1 MTVVSSKPGGSGSP
15 VRGAAVIAALG
26 ERLWR
31 LAGTGELSRWL
42 WYDRSVRWQLLAS
55 FVLINLVTGSAAG
68 VIVIY
73 NAREATAVE
82 VAASMEVAEQV
93 VRRTADQLAREPSN
107 IPESLSVHALEIL
120 PLRLRHL
127 RHVRISIADASGRPV
142 SVQPADVDGA
152 HGRHAAVPRW
162 FGALIRFDDLSREVP
177 VILGGRHIG
186 TVLVTSQPADEIA
199 EVWQDV
205 SEIAVVVLIANF
217 IVVGLFFVA
226 LGRVLNPLTSLA
238 TGLRELE
245 QGRFR
250 HRLPRPR
257 VREFADIVD
266 RFNALAGA
274 LEAARTDNA
283 RLNRRLVT
291 VQDDERREIAT
302 ELHDE
307 LGACLFGLRA
317 NVLSVQRLA
326 ESLPPG
332 SADLMRKRAE
342 TLVEVSERIQTTNRR
357 ILRRIRPMALGNAA
371 LADVIADLVAD
382 FERNDPDHTFKLD
395 IGSLRRGYGDCIDLT
410 VYRCVQEGL
419 TNAMRHAEAEIVAIG
434 LEELTTP
441 AADADAGSAS
451 VQVRLSVSDDG
462 CGFVPGAASG
472 LGLTGMERRVRALGG
487 AFAISSRPGGG
498 TCLDI
503 TIPVEEAEP
512 GASALVQMRSGRQ

>member
-1 MTVVSSKPGGSGSP
+1 MTVVSSKHSKSGTP
-15 VRGAAVIAALG
+15 MRGAILALG
-26 ERLWR
+26 GRLWR
-31 LAGTGELSRWL
+31 AAGAGKLSRWL
-42 WYDRSVRWQLLAS
+42 WYDRPVQWQLLVA
-55 FVLINLVTGSAAG
+55 FVLINLVTGTAAG
-68 VIVIY
+68 AIVIY
-73 NAREATAVE
+73 NAHEATAVE

-93 VRRTADQLAREPSN
+93 VRRTADQLAKESSN
-107 IPESLSVHALEIL
+107 IHPPEKLPLHALESL

-127 RHVRISIADASGRPV
+127 RHVRISVADASGQRIAV
-142 SVQPADVDGA
+142 EGADA
-152 HGRHAAVPRW
+152 HSDRGRHAAVPRW
-162 FGALIRFDDLSREVP
+162 FAALFQFDNLSREVP
-177 VILGGRHIG
+177 VTLSGRRIG
-186 TVLVTSQPADEIA
+186 TVVVTSQPSDEIA

-205 SEIAVVVLIANF
+205 SDLAVVVLIAN
-217 IVVGLFFVA
+217 ITVVGLFYLA

-238 TGLRELE
+238 AGLRELE
-245 QGRFR
+245 HGRFG

-257 VREFADIVD
+257 VRELADIVD

-274 LEAARTDNA
+274 LEVARTDNR

-382 FERNDPDHTFKLD
+382 FERNDPGIAFKLD

-410 VYRCVQEGL
+410 VYRCAQEGL
-419 TNAMRHAEAEIVAIG
+419 TNAMRHAEAETVAIG

-441 AADADAGSAS
+441 AVDADAGSAS

-462 CGFVPGAASG
+462 CGFVPGVSAG

-503 TIPVEEAEP
+503 TIPVDEAEP
-512 GASALVQMRSGRQ
+512 GASATVQMRNGRQ